1 VFASIPSAIVVGVDG
16 HPVSVEVHLA
26 SGLPGLTIVGL
37 PDASCREARDRVRAA
52 VVAAGVPWPTKRITV
67 NLAPSSTRKVG
78 SGLDLAI
85 AVGVMVTSGALDAEH
100 IRSMGFLGEL
110 GLDGTVRAIPGI
122 VPLTDAMV
130 CDEVVVPVAV
140 AADAALVEGP
150 RVRPVATLAELRL
163 ALRGEAP
170 WPDHEPPVAA
180 NVDEPIADLRDV
192 RGQPVARRALEIAA
206 AGAHHLLMVGPPG
219 AGKTMLASRLPGLL
233 PDLDRAVS
241 MEVSRIHSA
250 GGRVLSGGRIRRP
263 QFRAPHH
270 TATMVSLVGGGSDA
284 LRPGELSMAHG
295 GVLFL
300 DELAEFPAP
309 VLDALRQ
316 PLEEGVVRV
325 SRARF
330 QASLPARILLVGAMN
345 PCPCGEAGEPGR
357 CRCPD
362 GALARYHRRLSGP
375 LLDRFDLRIDVLR
388 ADPEQLLGGSAGES
402 TATVAARVA
411 RARERAAGRGVV
423 ANAHLR
429 GPALRRWAPL
439 DASASDLLAG
449 ALESGRLTARGLDR
463 VRRVALTIGDLERHH
478 GPLTEGQVAS
488 ALALRADVR
497 LGSGVVA

>member
-16 HPVSVEVHLA
+16 HPVSVEVHVA

-52 VVAAGVPWPTKRITV
+52 VLAAGVPWPAKRITV

-85 AVGVMVTSGALDAEH
+85 AIGVMVTSGALEPEH
-100 IRSMGFLGEL
+100 VRAMGFLGEL
-110 GLDGTVRAIPGI
+110 GLDGSVRAIPGI
-122 VPLTDAMV
+122 VPLTDALV

-150 RVRPVATLAELRL
+150 TVRPVATLAELRL
-163 ALRGEAP
+163 ALRSEAP
-170 WPDHEPPVAA
+170 WPDHELPPVADA
-180 NVDEPIADLRDV
+180 DHPSPDLREV

-233 PDLDRAVS
+233 PDLERDVS

-250 GGRVLSGGRIRRP
+250 GGRVLAGGMIRRP

-284 LRPGELSMAHG
+284 LRPGEISMAHG
-295 GVLFL
+295 GVLFM

-330 QASLPARILLVGAMN
+330 MASMPARILLVAAMN

-375 LLDRFDLRIDVLR
+375 LLDRFDLRIDVVR
-388 ADPEQLLGGSAGES
+388 ADPEQLLGGDAGEC
-402 TATVAARVA
+402 TATVAERVE
-411 RARERAAGRGVV
+411 RARSRAASRGVV

-429 GPALRRWAPL
+429 GPELRRWAPL
-439 DASASDLLAG
+439 TPSASDLLAR

-463 VRRVALTIGDLERHH
+463 VRRVALTIADLAGLE
-478 GPLTEGQVAS
+478 GPLTDAQVAS

-497 LGSGVVA
+497 VGSGMVA